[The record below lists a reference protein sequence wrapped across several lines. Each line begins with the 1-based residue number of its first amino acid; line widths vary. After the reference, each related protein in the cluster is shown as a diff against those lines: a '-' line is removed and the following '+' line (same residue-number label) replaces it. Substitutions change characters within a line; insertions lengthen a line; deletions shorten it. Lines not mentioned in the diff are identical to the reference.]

1 MNKTKPFNIS
11 QAIILEAYQRVQRNR
26 GNAGIDGMSLE
37 EFKSDSRKYLYRLW
51 NRMSSGSYMP
61 LPVLLVT

>member
-1 MNKTKPFNIS
+1 MNKTEPFNIS

-61 LPVLLVT
+61 LPILLVT

>member
-1 MNKTKPFNIS
+1 MNKTEPFNIS

>member
-1 MNKTKPFNIS
+1 MIKTKPFNIS

>member
-1 MNKTKPFNIS
+1 MIKTKPFNIS

-26 GNAGIDGMSLE
+26 GNAGVDGMSLE
-37 EFKSDSRKYLYRLW
+37 EFKSDSRRYLYRLW